1 MFISRPALEGS
12 WRRRKSS
19 FKGRASNKGSMS
31 PVGPADRSIGW
42 VSSWGWQTVAF
53 ETVLFVHRKLE
64 ATTTTTKTLLKSAEG
79 CHFEEYSSFFTSAL
93 LFSIHENGSWSLPTH
108 SLRETGNASYW
119 SCCPLQQHD
128 PVPVEA
134 NSYLV
139 SHITDHPHLQ
149 IPRRSHSS
157 PCSSSVTSTA
167 LTCKAHKPMLE
178 MSQEWE
184 RG

>member
-1 MFISRPALEGS
+1 MFISMTSPALEGS
-12 WRRRKSS
+12 CRRRKSS

-64 ATTTTTKTLLKSAEG
+64 ATTTMTTLLKSAEG
-79 CHFEEYSSFFTSAL
+79 CHFEEYTSD
-93 LFSIHENGSWSLPTH
+93 LFVSTHENGNWSLPTH
-108 SLRETGNASYW
+108 SLRETGNISW
-119 SCCPLQQHD
+119 SCDPLQQHD
-128 PVPVEA
+128 PVPVEG
-134 NSYLV
+134 NSYLL
-139 SHITDHPHLQ
+139 SHITNHPHQ
-149 IPRRSHSS
+149 PIPCGSHSS

-178 MSQEWE
+178 MSQEF
-184 RG
+184 GGG